1 MIFRCKEPFETREDG
16 HRTYIDKDTVWIAS
30 SAMPAPGG
38 YELMLVEEIDTT
50 KGVKTG
56 ANAKIRMNRLSTNF
70 DKVPM
75 DDIFVPT
82 RFRFGGGEQ
91 NS

>member
-82 RFRFGGGEQ
+82 KLNISG
-91 NS
+91 ND

>member
-16 HRTYIDKDTVWIAS
+16 RRTHIDKDTVWIAS
-30 SAMPAPGG
+30 NAIPAPGG
-38 YELMLVEEIDTT
+38 YELMLMEEIDTT

-82 RFRFGGGEQ
+82 RFNISG
-91 NS
+91 ND